1 MDSETPTST
10 TKYESRCYLKCT
22 ISYMRNIYCQHTFP
36 LRAFRLKK
44 ALQDSQVV
52 APKLHPKA

>member
-1 MDSETPTST
+1 
-10 TKYESRCYLKCT
+10 
-22 ISYMRNIYCQHTFP
+22 MRNIYCQHTFP

-52 APKLHPKA
+52 APKLHPKALCTKPTRKQLKPYFKNY